1 MYLKDRNV
9 KRDPFWSQFFLV
21 MDMRH
26 GHADGKQRYQTQG
39 EKHGTDDIFCRWPT
53 SPHMFCPT
61 ALGCSAYI
69 ICSTGVDLGV
79 KSIGFK
85 SESGSSYSCD
95 LRNEKYLLEHQ
106 HIHLLKMG
114 LGKTCEPKAFS
125 FQCMTEFTTKKKRI
139 LEWVAISFSR
149 GSSQPRDQTWVSC
162 IVGRFF
168 TV

>member
-1 MYLKDRNV
+1 MYLKDQNV

-114 LGKTCEPKAFS
+114 LMVYSQILWQEGNER
-125 FQCMTEFTTKKKRI
+125 MYKR
-139 LEWVAISFSR
+139 LEQHWMKINT
-149 GSSQPRDQTWVSC
+149 GC
-162 IVGRFF
+162 LL
-168 TV
+168 